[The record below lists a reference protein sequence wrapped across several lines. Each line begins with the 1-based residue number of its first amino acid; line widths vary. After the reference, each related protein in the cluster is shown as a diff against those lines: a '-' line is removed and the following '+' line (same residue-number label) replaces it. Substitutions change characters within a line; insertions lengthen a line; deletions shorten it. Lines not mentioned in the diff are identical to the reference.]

1 MKFSEGNRVRNAEP
15 TKKYD
20 LIVIGGC
27 SAGLAAAINAAR
39 LHPKM
44 RIAVIEKMPR
54 IGKKILATGNGR
66 CNLTN
71 ENALSHAYHNA
82 EFAFS
87 ALKKYPPEKI
97 KEFFGSM
104 GMLTKTDSEGRVYP
118 RSNNASSVL
127 DALRFEV
134 EKNNIDV
141 FCDKSVKEIIRS
153 NGKFIIDGEFSAE
166 KIIVACGGASSP
178 SQGSDGSIF
187 NAVKSLGHKF
197 TPLYPSLVPLNTA
210 NGETKALKGVRA
222 SGVKLT
228 ARNDNSVIAEAY
240 GEILFTDS
248 GISGI
253 AAMELASAVN
263 ENVKGNIFTDV
274 DFLPEISLNE
284 LTEYIKNLRNIK
296 GNLKIDELLTG
307 AVPKMVGIQIC
318 KAIQLYSNEKTVS
331 SLNSDECSLL
341 AKAIKKFTLKITGT
355 RGFADSQVT
364 RGGINIKEINPG
376 TMESLLCKNLYF
388 SGEIIDVDGGCGGFN
403 LQWAWSSGLLAGEL
417 KGAENA

>member
-1 MKFSEGNRVRNAEP
+1 MNFSEGTGVKNAEP

-39 LHPKM
+39 LYPKM
-44 RIAVIEKMPR
+44 RIAVLERMPR

-71 ENALSHAYHNA
+71 ENALSHPYHNA
-82 EFAFS
+82 EFAS
-87 ALKKYPPEKI
+87 AALKKYPPEKI
-97 KEFFGSM
+97 KELFGSM
-104 GMLTKTDSEGRVYP
+104 GMLTKADSEGRVYP

-127 DALRFEV
+127 DALRFEI

-141 FCDKSVKEIIRS
+141 FCDKTVKEIIGL
-153 NGKFIIDGEFSAE
+153 NGRFIIDGEFSAG
-166 KIIVACGGASSP
+166 KIIIACGGVSSP
-178 SQGSDGSIF
+178 SQGSDGSVF

-228 ARNDNSVIAEAY
+228 ARNDKSDIAESY

-253 AAMELASAVN
+253 AAMELASAINECAKVN
-263 ENVKGNIFTDV
+263 TFTDI
-274 DFLPEISLNE
+274 DFLPEIGLKE
-284 LTEYIKNLRNIK
+284 LTEYIKNLKNIK

-307 AVPKMVGIQIC
+307 IIPKMVGIQIC
-318 KAIQLYSNEKTVS
+318 KAIKLYSGEKTVS
-331 SLNSDECSLL
+331 ALSDSECSLI

-364 RGGINIKEINPG
+364 RGGINIKEINPE
-376 TMESLLCKNLYF
+376 TMESRLCKNLYF
-388 SGEIIDVDGGCGGFN
+388 AGEIIDVDGGCGGFN

-417 KGAENA
+417 KGAKNA